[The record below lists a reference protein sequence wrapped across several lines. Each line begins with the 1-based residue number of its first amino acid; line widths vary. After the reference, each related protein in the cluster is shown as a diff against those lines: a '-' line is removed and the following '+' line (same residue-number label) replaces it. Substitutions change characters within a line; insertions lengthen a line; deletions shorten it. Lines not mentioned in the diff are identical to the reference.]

1 MHICFLSRR
10 YFPAISG
17 MSVYALNLLR
27 ELVAGGHAVT
37 MISQFRADPA
47 GAGVYGGG
55 PPPAVPGVR
64 VIGLE
69 ASGEALASLGH
80 PADFEGDIERMVAT
94 VESEHARHPFDLIH
108 AQYGYPNGLAA
119 LEAGRRLGLPTVV
132 SIQGGDGH
140 WVGGCCST
148 HLSAMRAVVLHASA
162 VLIGSESFAAE
173 VVQNLHVPRDVFT
186 IVPGGTDTVRFTP
199 LDDFQLG
206 NLRDPPTLLFHGRV
220 DYRKGLGEL
229 LDAFAALTGAGR
241 DLRLVISGIGP
252 DVESAKE
259 RVAGLGIGGLVEFT
273 GYSSYDDA
281 PTAYRRGDV
290 FVSPTYSEGFSN
302 TILEAMAS
310 GLPIVSTRAIGV
322 VDCLENERDSLLVEP
337 QNTPELAQAI
347 ARILDDDIL
356 RRRLACRA
364 LADVRRLYSWAAVG
378 RQITRVY
385 AEVVT
390 CPRTPTN
397 DWLTLYDPRS
407 VTVATADPR
416 CRFRAEP
423 HLL

>member
-1 MHICFLSRR
+1 MHICFVSRR

-17 MSVYALNLLR
+17 MSVYAFNLLR
-27 ELVAGGHAVT
+27 ELVAGGHEVT
-37 MISQFRADPA
+37 MISQYRADPA

-69 ASGEALASLGH
+69 ASGEAAASLGH
-80 PADFEGDIERMVAT
+80 PADFEGDIERMVVT
-94 VESEHARHPFDLIH
+94 VEAEHARRPFDLIH

-148 HLSAMRAVVLHASA
+148 HLSAMRAVVLHANA
-162 VLIGSESFAAE
+162 VLIGSESFATE
-173 VVQNLHVPRDVFT
+173 VGENLGVPRDVFT
-186 IVPGGTDTVRFTP
+186 IVPGGTDTTRFSP
-199 LDDFQLG
+199 PNDSQLG
-206 NLRDPPTLLFHGRV
+206 TLRGPPRLLFHGRV

-229 LDAFAALTGAGR
+229 LDAFAALTRAGR

-252 DVESAKE
+252 DVGSAHE
-259 RVAGLGIGGLVEFT
+259 QAARLGIGELVEFT
-273 GYSSYDDA
+273 GYSCYDDA
-281 PTAYRRGDV
+281 PAAYHGGDV

-310 GLPIVSTRAIGV
+310 GVPIVSTRAVGV
-322 VDCLENERDSLLVEP
+322 VDCLEHERDSLLVEP
-337 QNTPELAQAI
+337 KDANDLARAI
-347 ARILDDDIL
+347 ARILDDGVL
-356 RRRLACRA
+356 RRRLASRA
-364 LADVRRLYSWAAVG
+364 LADVRRLYSWSAVG
-378 RQITRVY
+378 RQIVAVY
-385 AEVVT
+385 VEIA
-390 CPRTPTN
+390 RQTPTS
-397 DWLTLYDPRS
+397 DWLELYDPRS

-416 CRFRAEP
+416 CRFRAQP

>member
-17 MSVYALNLLR
+17 MSVYAFNLLR
-27 ELVAGGHAVT
+27 ELVAGGHDVT

-47 GAGVYGGG
+47 GAGIYGGG

-69 ASGEALASLGH
+69 AIGEAAASLGH

-94 VESEHARHPFDLIH
+94 VEAEHARRPFKLIH

-140 WVGGCCST
+140 WIGGCCST
-148 HLSAMRAVVLHASA
+148 HLNAMRAVVLHADA

-173 VVQNLHVPRDVFT
+173 VMENLGVPRKVFS
-186 IVPGGTDTVRFTP
+186 IVPGGTDTARFTP
-199 LDDFQLG
+199 PEDSQLG
-206 NLRDPPTLLFHGRV
+206 HLRNPPRLLFHGRV

-229 LDAFAALTGAGR
+229 LDAVAALTGAGR

-252 DVESAKE
+252 DVDQATE
-259 RVAGLGIGGLVEFT
+259 RVARLGLGGLVEFT
-273 GYSSYDDA
+273 GYSHYDDA
-281 PTAYRRGDV
+281 PAAYRRGDV

-310 GLPIVSTRAIGV
+310 GLPIVSTRAVGV
-322 VDCLENERDSLLVEP
+322 VDCLEHERDSLLVEP
-337 QNTPELAQAI
+337 QDTHQLADAI
-347 ARILDDDIL
+347 ARILDDGSL
-356 RRRLACRA
+356 RRRLAGRA

-378 RQITRVY
+378 QQIVNVYTRV
-385 AEVVT
+385 VSH
-390 CPRTPTN
+390 PHTPTSN
-397 DWLTLYDPRS
+397 WQALYDPQT